1 MYYHIRDERIIILIV
16 IPSNTNIITQEILII
31 AKEIDPNSLWTLGV
45 LTKPDPI
52 DTSSEES
59 IISLVEGK
67 RNPFCLGYCIIRNRD

>member
-31 AKEIDPNSLWTLGV
+31 AKKIDPNSLWILGV

-52 DTSSEES
+52 DTSSKES

-67 RNPFCLGYCIIRNRD
+67 RNLFCLGYCIIRNRD